1 MRPLRRKTLYIAI
14 LFMPLSRERTK
25 YDVMFVPL
33 SRETSFPYDMIDA
46 PLA

>member
-1 MRPLRRKTLYIAI
+1 
-14 LFMPLSRERTK
+14 MPLLRERTKLAVIMMPLLRERTK

-33 SRETSFPYDMIDA
+33 SRETTFPYDMIDA